1 MSTENN
7 NTPNNS
13 QVQSTDNALSEQ
25 DKQKQEMEAE
35 LAEAGEIFNTLFSTR
50 KPKDGWAGI
59 SSGLK
64 SVGKGTVAGVAS
76 LIAQPIAGAQEGG
89 VKGFF
94 GGLATGVASAVALPL
109 TGVCVGAYQVGRGV
123 ANSVEA
129 MNASNAGMQWDSD
142 KREWVF
148 YHLSK
153 EKEEVETLEAELN
166 AKKTGS
172 TTTNVVGMDEKKVK
186 DRKYYDMLGVSTNAS
201 GGDIKKA
208 YYKEARKC
216 HPDKCPDDPE
226 AAAKFQALGH
236 AYQILSNEKTRASYD
251 KNGIPD
257 SSSSADANLENEID
271 PLVFFAVMF
280 GSHLVEPY
288 VGELWIAT
296 TADTMIKDAMET
308 QSNMDLENM
317 SEEQAAQML
326 AGKASNNAEMMLKQ
340 RKREVKCALNL
351 REKIVPFMEAKDE
364 EAKEAFAAMMKE
376 EAEKIADTSFGATF
390 LVTIG
395 FALQVEGEE
404 FLGFQKSAFG
414 VGGHAARIKKQRK
427 SMANNFKIF
436 GAGINAAT
444 TGRKAMKEM
453 ETVQREIEEKKREKL
468 ERDGANNAGE
478 SKKDDSSPHVEL
490 DEEQARIAQQKMEET
505 IPALLELAWAINIRD
520 ITKTLRHACK
530 KLFTDA
536 DVPMPTRIQRAEAV
550 RVIGNEFYSI
560 GKARGGEQYDIK
572 KDMDDVKAR
581 AEVAVMTTMAK
592 AQGQEV
598 DTKDTE
604 DLIRQAKNMRAE
616 VEKMSAENA
625 KAGEEEKKN

>member
-1 MSTENN
+1 M
-7 NTPNNS
+7 
-13 QVQSTDNALSEQ
+13 
-25 DKQKQEMEAE
+25 
-35 LAEAGEIFNTLFSTR
+35 
-50 KPKDGWAGI
+50 
-59 SSGLK
+59 
-64 SVGKGTVAGVAS
+64 
-76 LIAQPIAGAQEGG
+76 
-89 VKGFF
+89 
-94 GGLATGVASAVALPL
+94 
-109 TGVCVGAYQVGRGV
+109 
-123 ANSVEA
+123 
-129 MNASNAGMQWDSD
+129 
-142 KREWVF
+142 
-148 YHLSK
+148 
-153 EKEEVETLEAELN
+153 
-166 AKKTGS
+166 
-172 TTTNVVGMDEKKVK
+172 
-186 DRKYYDMLGVSTNAS
+186 
-201 GGDIKKA
+201 
-208 YYKEARKC
+208 
-216 HPDKCPDDPE
+216 
-226 AAAKFQALGH
+226 
-236 AYQILSNEKTRASYD
+236 
-251 KNGIPD
+251 
-257 SSSSADANLENEID
+257 
-271 PLVFFAVMF
+271 
-280 GSHLVEPY
+280 
-288 VGELWIAT
+288 
-296 TADTMIKDAMET
+296 
-308 QSNMDLENM
+308 
-317 SEEQAAQML
+317 
-326 AGKASNNAEMMLKQ
+326 
-340 RKREVKCALNL
+340 NL

-592 AQGQEV
+592 AQG
-598 DTKDTE
+598 
-604 DLIRQAKNMRAE
+604 
-616 VEKMSAENA
+616 VELVILVVY
-625 KAGEEEKKN
+625 

>member
-1 MSTENN
+1 M
-7 NTPNNS
+7 
-13 QVQSTDNALSEQ
+13 
-25 DKQKQEMEAE
+25 
-35 LAEAGEIFNTLFSTR
+35 
-50 KPKDGWAGI
+50 
-59 SSGLK
+59 
-64 SVGKGTVAGVAS
+64 
-76 LIAQPIAGAQEGG
+76 
-89 VKGFF
+89 KGFF

-129 MNASNAGMQWDSD
+129 MNASGAGMQWDSV

-148 YHLSK
+148 YRLNE
-153 EKEEVETLEAELN
+153 EKEEVERLEAEI
-166 AKKTGS
+166 AKNQAGGAGATG
-172 TTTNVVGMDEKKVK
+172 TGTVVGMEERKVK
-186 DRKYYDMLGVSTNAS
+186 DRRYYDLLGVSTNATP
-201 GGDIKKA
+201 GDIKKA

-236 AYQILSNEKTRASYD
+236 AYQVLSNEKTRATYD
-251 KNGIPD
+251 KNGVQD
-257 SSSSADANLENEID
+257 QNNEAENEID

-296 TADTMIKDAMET
+296 TADTLMKDAMNT
-308 QSNMDLENM
+308 PNMNLEEM
-317 SEEQAAQML
+317 SEEDAAEML
-326 AGKASNNAEMMLKQ
+326 AGKANNNAEMMLKQ

-351 REKIVPFMEAKDE
+351 REKIVPFLEAKSDE
-364 EAKEAFAAMMKE
+364 EREAFRAAVKE

-404 FLGFQKSAFG
+404 FLGFQNTALG

-427 SMANNFKIF
+427 AMANNFKIF
-436 GAGINAAT
+436 GAGVNAAT

-453 ETVQREIEEKKREKL
+453 ETAQRAMEEKKKERIEK
-468 ERDGANNAGE
+468 EGGE
-478 SKKDDSSPHVEL
+478 SSDNTQNDGQEM
-490 DEEQARIAQQKMEET
+490 DEEQAKLAQQKMEET

-520 ITKTLRHACK
+520 ITKTLRNACK

-536 DVPMPTRIQRAEAV
+536 DVPMPTRILRAEAV
-550 RVIGNEFYSI
+550 RAIGNEFYGI
-560 GKARGGEQYDIK
+560 GKARGGEHYDVQK
-572 KDMDDVKAR
+572 NMDDVKAR

-598 DTKDTE
+598 DTNDTE
-604 DLIRQAKNMRAE
+604 DLIKQAKNMRAD

-625 KAGEEEKKN
+625 KVGEKDESK

>member
-1 MSTENN
+1 MTNTNATTESEE
-7 NTPNNS
+7 TSVQPTTMPNP
-13 QVQSTDNALSEQ
+13 TDTKE
-25 DKQKQEMEAE
+25 QEMEAE
-35 LAEAGEIFNTLFSTR
+35 LQEASDIFNSLFSTR
-50 KPKDGWAGI
+50 RPKDGWAGI

-76 LIAQPIAGAQEGG
+76 LIAQPIAGAHENG

-123 ANSVEA
+123 VNSVEA
-129 MNASNAGMQWDSD
+129 MNASRAGMQWDQD
-142 KREWVF
+142 KREWIF
-148 YHLSK
+148 YYLNK
-153 EKEEVETLEAELN
+153 DKEEVEKMEAEITSKKSGGTTASGGVAKADLN
-166 AKKTGS
+166 
-172 TTTNVVGMDEKKVK
+172 EKKVK
-186 DRKYYDMLGVSTNAS
+186 DREFYDMLGVSTNAS
-201 GGDIKKA
+201 AGDIKKA

-216 HPDKCPDDPE
+216 HPDKCPGDPE

-236 AYQILSNEKTRASYD
+236 AYQVLSNEQTRAAYD
-251 KNGIPD
+251 KNGKPD
-257 SSSSADANLENEID
+257 TNSADANLANEID

-296 TADTMIKDAMET
+296 TADTMMKDAMEH
-308 QSNMDLENM
+308 QQNIDFENM
-317 SEEQAAQML
+317 SEDEAAEML
-326 AGKASNNAEMMLKQ
+326 AGKASNSAEMMLKQ

-351 REKIVPFMEAKDE
+351 REKITPFLEAKDDE
-364 EAKEAFAAMMKE
+364 DRNAFKESIRV

-395 FALQVEGEE
+395 FALQVEAEE
-404 FLGFQKSAFG
+404 FLGFQNSAFG

-453 ETVQREIEEKKREKL
+453 ETVQKAIEEKKREAIKSTG
-468 ERDGANNAGE
+468 GATEKSSNDTESNNF
-478 SKKDDSSPHVEL
+478 
-490 DEEQARIAQQKMEET
+490 DEEQAKMAQEKLEET

-520 ITKTLRHACK
+520 ISRTLRNACK

-536 DVPMPTRIQRAEAV
+536 EVPITTRVQRADAV
-550 RVIGNEFYSI
+550 RIIGSEFYAV
-560 GKARGGEQYDIK
+560 GKMRGGEQYDIK

-598 DTKDTE
+598 STDDTE
-604 DLIRQAKNMRAE
+604 EMIKQAKTMRAE
-616 VEKMSAENA
+616 VEQMSKEG
-625 KAGEEEKKN
+625 KTS

>member
-1 MSTENN
+1 MSNPTNDLPTTN
-7 NTPNNS
+7 PPN
-13 QVQSTDNALSEQ
+13 DP
-25 DKQKQEMEAE
+25 KQQELEAE
-35 LAEAGEIFNTLFSTR
+35 LAEASEIFSTLFSTR

-129 MNASNAGMQWDSD
+129 MNASSAGMQWDSH

-148 YHLSK
+148 YHLNA
-153 EKEEVETLEAELN
+153 EKEEVEKLEAELA

-172 TTTNVVGMDEKKVK
+172 AATAVGMDEKKVK
-186 DRKYYDMLGVSTNAS
+186 DRQYYDLLGVSTNAS
-201 GGDIKKA
+201 AGDIKKA

-216 HPDKCPDDPE
+216 HPDKCPNDPK
-226 AAAKFQALGH
+226 AAAKFQQLGH

-251 KNGIPD
+251 KNGVPQTN
-257 SSSSADANLENEID
+257 SADANLENEID

-296 TADTMIKDAMET
+296 TADTMMKDAMET
-308 QSNMDLENM
+308 QQNIDLENI
-317 SEEQAAQML
+317 SEEEAAEML
-326 AGKASNNAEMMLKQ
+326 AGKSSNAEMMLKQ

-351 REKIVPFMEAKDE
+351 REKIVPFLEAKDE
-364 EAKEAFAAMMKE
+364 TDKEAFVSQIQQ

-395 FALQVEGEE
+395 FALQVEAEE
-404 FLGFQKSAFG
+404 FLGFQNSAFG
-414 VGGHAARIKKQRK
+414 VGGHAARIRKQRK
-427 SMANNFKIF
+427 TMANNFKIF

-453 ETVQREIEEKKREKL
+453 ESAQRAMEEKKKEAIEK
-468 ERDGANNAGE
+468 EGGGTRTTSDQAEDDNATPS
-478 SKKDDSSPHVEL
+478 SKF
-490 DEEQARIAQQKMEET
+490 DEEQAKLAQQTMEET
-505 IPALLELAWAINIRD
+505 IPVLLELAWAINIRD
-520 ITKTLRHACK
+520 ISRTLKHSCK

-536 DVPMPTRIQRAEAV
+536 DVPMPTRIQRAEAI
-550 RVIGNEFYSI
+550 RIIGNEFYNV
-560 GKARGGEQYDIK
+560 GKARGGEQYDVK
-572 KDMDDVKAR
+572 KDMEDVKAR

-598 DTKDTE
+598 NTEDTE

-616 VEKMSAENA
+616 VDKMSAE
-625 KAGEEEKKN
+625 KVGEAESKTD